1 MRIRVLAISAP
12 VGLVL
17 LAASVSGPERAP
29 ADPQQAVDTV
39 VVNIRLG
46 PGGDPIAE
54 PDPVT
59 VDTGQVVVWESNLP
73 AWEVTI
79 PSLDEPLGPGGRTGI
94 RGRPG
99 QREGGRIRTN
109 ARQDVNYKYS
119 ISVFTGTQVRS
130 RDPEIDV
137 GPG

>member
-1 MRIRVLAISAP
+1 MRIGILAISAP
-12 VGLVL
+12 LALVL
-17 LAASVSGPERAP
+17 IAASMSGPERAP
-29 ADPQQAVDTV
+29 AEARQAADTV

-46 PGGDPIAE
+46 PGGDPIAI

-73 AWEVTI
+73 AWEVKI
-79 PSLDEPLGPGGRTGI
+79 PSLDEPIGPGGRTGI
-94 RGRPG
+94 RGQPG
-99 QREGGRIRTN
+99 QRQGGRIRTN

-130 RDPEIDV
+130 KDPEIDV